1 MIPAA
6 LVIGAAPEQ
15 VVEITGAPTFF
26 TEALVDAAPGFR
38 PADGDEDA
46 DLLLVDGGEL
56 TSLDRPAWVIRTAE
70 PPDGIEV
77 VELAQNLAVTWQRP
91 GDPLLD
97 GVDLSET
104 VVGEAQVVDA
114 PRWLPLVRA
123 GDVPLVLLGEVGGRR
138 VVYFTFDVAHS
149 NLPVQVA
156 YPILGTRLLE
166 WLSGTGV
173 GGDAAVDTAGVP
185 ITLVPPPGGTSRVLL
200 PDGESRDIGSTVDL
214 FTDTDLP
221 GCLPGHLPEGGR
233 LGGAGTRGR
242 APFCRRGV
250 GGGDTRDRHGGGTR
264 YRCVVRFAW
273 CASGHPGSSA
283 RLLLLAL
290 AEWLLGHRRPRRR
303 ATAVGRGVGSS
314 DDAYWPVPGGAN
326 DDPSL
331 ALVALAL
338 PLVVL
343 GGIHRR
349 PSREQ
354 VGPGPAAPLGRGR
367 PGWDGGAAWSRPWR
381 SRCGPGR

>member
-1 MIPAA
+1 M
-6 LVIGAAPEQ
+6 
-15 VVEITGAPTFF
+15 
-26 TEALVDAAPGFR
+26 
-38 PADGDEDA
+38 
-46 DLLLVDGGEL
+46 
-56 TSLDRPAWVIRTAE
+56 
-70 PPDGIEV
+70 

-173 GGDAAVDTAGVP
+173 GGDTAVDTAGVP

-221 GCLPGHLPEGGR
+221 GVYRVTYLRADGSEAPGP
-233 LGGAGTRGR
+233 
-242 APFCRRGV
+242 V
-250 GGGDTRDRHGGGTR
+250 
-264 YRCVVRFAW
+264 VVRRFA
-273 CASGHPGSSA
+273 AGESEGATREIATVEAPGTDVSSGSLVREWAPWVIGA
-283 RLLLLAL
+283 LLLLAV

-303 ATAVGRGVGSS
+303 ATAVGREVGSP
-314 DDAYWPVPGGAN
+314 DDAMAGA
-326 DDPSL
+326 
-331 ALVALAL
+331 
-338 PLVVL
+338 
-343 GGIHRR
+343 
-349 PSREQ
+349 
-354 VGPGPAAPLGRGR
+354 GRGER
-367 PGWDGGAAWSRPWR
+367 
-381 SRCGPGR
+381 